1 MPSLQEQLSKDVA
14 NISWQDLLPHAK
26 RDAVIVVAENLNLLD
41 VATAIAEDNTV
52 VVQKWITNKSIF
64 KPSAEQLTTWNQAQ
78 KTEFATL
85 IVQPFV
91 IVKEII

>member
-14 NISWQDLLPHAK
+14 NVSWQDLLPHAK
-26 RDAVIVVAENLNLLD
+26 RDAVIVVADNMDLLD

-52 VVQKWITNKSIF
+52 AVQKWIESKSIF
-64 KPSAEQLTTWNQAQ
+64 KPSAEQLTNWNQA
-78 KTEFATL
+78 KETKFTTL

-91 IVKEII
+91 IIKEVI

>member
-1 MPSLQEQLSKDVA
+1 MPSLKEQLSKDVA

-52 VVQKWITNKSIF
+52 VVQKWIANQSIF
-64 KPSAEQLTTWNQAQ
+64 KPSAAQLTNWNQARE
-78 KTEFATL
+78 TEFATL

-91 IVKEII
+91 IIKEII